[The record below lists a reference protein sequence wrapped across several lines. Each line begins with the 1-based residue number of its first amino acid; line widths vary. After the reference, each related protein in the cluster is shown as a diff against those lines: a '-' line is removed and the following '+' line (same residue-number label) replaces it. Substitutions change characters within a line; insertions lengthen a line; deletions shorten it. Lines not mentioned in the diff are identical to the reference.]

1 MRPIAP
7 NPSRRLLIGG
17 ALALAA
23 APAVAQDRRMT
34 AYKTPWCGCC
44 DGWVVHMRAAGW
56 TVDVVERED
65 LAPIRARHG
74 VPDRYAGCH
83 TAVVGPYAVEGHV
96 PASDV
101 VRLLREEP
109 QAVALAA
116 PPSVP
121 SPPGCPCLS
130 LEGAATHPPPS
141 GVSEPRPPLF
151 QRWGGHAPPAK
162 SWLSEPRPAPRLH
175 V

>member
-1 MRPIAP
+1 MRPLALK
-7 NPSRRLLIGG
+7 PSRRLLIGG

-44 DGWVVHMRAAGW
+44 DGWVQHMRAAGW
-56 TVDVVERED
+56 TVEVVVRED

-101 VRLLREEP
+101 ARLLREQP
-109 QAVALAA
+109 RAVALAA
-116 PPSVP
+116 PGMPAG
-121 SPPGCPCLS
+121 SPGM
-130 LEGAATHPPPS
+130 EAAGREPYVTLLIDPS
-141 GVSEPRPPLF
+141 GRASVFGRHN
-151 QRWGGHAPPAK
+151 GA
-162 SWLSEPRPAPRLH
+162 
-175 V
+175 